1 MREGQAMT
9 SPQGL
14 IPEPEL
20 KPELSGEVLIE
31 LKFKA
36 LT

>member
-1 MREGQAMT
+1 MT
-9 SPQGL
+9 PPQGL

-20 KPELSGEVLIE
+20 KPELSGKVIIE
-31 LKFKA
+31 RRFRA